1 MEDDKIKYSDIIQP
15 DDSIEKLIG
24 QLEEFT
30 KQYSTMTNA
39 IRAGADRIVHA
50 VRSASGATTEGR
62 KSIDEAALATS
73 RLERAQRE
81 LRIALSDTG
90 KQIAWLKARTVD
102 VNKATVEQQRY
113 IRTAISSYD
122 RLKAD
127 LKTAVSLYKS
137 LTASERTNTEAG
149 HEVLATILSLKREI
163 AKLDAEMK
171 PHIQTL
177 SALEKAKQ
185 KLAFIQSEEG
195 KQLLDIQAQIRAE
208 ISSRK
213 KQKEVISEVEKA
225 RRRLTQARSEENQE
239 LKLYSIQTAEANQIA
254 KLQAQIANSA
264 EGSYNRL
271 SAQYSLNKITLNA
284 MSAEQRDATA
294 SGKALV
300 EETKQLYIR
309 MRQLQE
315 ETGNYRLSVGHY
327 QRAFDGL
334 GFSVSQVVREL
345 PALAVSANTFFL
357 AISNNIPLVI
367 DEITKLRI
375 QNKALRAEG
384 KATVSVT
391 KSMTKA
397 LFSWNTAL
405 VLGLSVLSI
414 FGKDIIAWAKNVTGA
429 AKRVISLKEALD
441 NINDE
446 LKTTNRSYGSNI
458 TTLKRLQTEW
468 KSLKTTAEK
477 DQWIADNRTEFDNLG
492 IAVNKVTDAD
502 NIFIKNTDSVIE
514 ALKLR
519 AKAAA
524 ATKLASEAYEKAFIK
539 KSEAEVARQFGPSAE
554 DRAKAAA
561 VEGSLNMMRGGG
573 IAGTVP
579 ARNQQIEGPSAEEF
593 RKRRIEGLESEAT
606 AAEATGDAYF
616 DLASNYEAAAKAE
629 LKAVGIKGFYRKN
642 NQDPEGRDLT
652 DAINRMALSVQ
663 KKYEQSVTKLER
675 DEYAKRR
682 KEAVDAANAKIRELE
697 ETYRKNKDYLDDEE
711 DRYKELTASEKEL
724 VEDAQQKIH
733 EAIINTQNQLTYD
746 LEQIEKD
753 RQINELEIL
762 QETIRRRLDYVKKGS
777 TEELRLRLEAL
788 ATEEQIALA
797 RNTKLPAAQRQQA
810 FIISRGFISKRAEVA
825 GSFEL
830 ESFDQQ
836 QALEEARFNEIKR
849 SEREQS
855 RFKLQ
860 QEKERW
866 EKQISLAESGAL
878 DWTQIQ
884 IDAAKST
891 VIGINRELDELDDFI
906 ANIGKKGLGTTLL
919 ESLGFDDDAVD
930 ALTEATNIVLEN
942 IQAILDAEVAAA
954 QAAVEAAEERVAAA
968 QSVYDA
974 EIEARNNGYANN
986 AAAAQKELQLEK
998 KRQRDKQKLLEEAQR
1013 RQEAINTITQA
1024 SSLITASA
1032 NLWSSLSPIPVVGPA
1047 LAIAAIGTMWTSFAA
1062 AKIRA
1067 KQVAAS
1073 ASEEYGDGGLEFLEG
1088 GSHASG
1094 NDIDLGVTNKNKKR
1108 MRAEGGEAMAIIN
1121 RKSTRRY
1128 RKVLPDIVDSLNRGV
1143 FEDKFMRAFET
1154 PQSGIAVISNSTD
1167 LTQLEEDVRAI
1178 KKQNE
1183 THCASL
1189 PDGSMLVTHK
1199 NVKRIIRYS

>member
-62 KSIDEAALATS
+62 KSIDDAALATS

-90 KQIAWLKARTVD
+90 KQIAWLKAQTID
-102 VNKATVEQQRY
+102 TNKATVEQQRY

-127 LKTAVSLYKS
+127 LKETVTLYKS
-137 LTASERTNTEAG
+137 LTAAERADSEMG
-149 HEVLATILSLKREI
+149 QKLLSTILSLKNEI

-185 KLAFIQSEEG
+185 KLTFIQSEEG

-208 ISSRK
+208 IASRK
-213 KQKEVISEVEKA
+213 EQKEAVSQVEKA
-225 RRRLTQARSEENQE
+225 RQRLIQARSDENKQ
-239 LKLYSIQTAEANQIA
+239 LKLYSLQTAEANQIA

-271 SAQYSLNKITLNA
+271 SAQYSLNKIRLNA
-284 MSAEQRDATA
+284 MSAEQRNATE
-294 SGKALV
+294 SGKAL
-300 EETKQLYIR
+300 EQETLQLYLQ
-309 MRQLQE
+309 MQKLQE
-315 ETGNYRLSVGHY
+315 ATGNYRLSVGHY
-327 QRAFDGL
+327 QRAFNGL

-357 AISNNIPLVI
+357 AISNNIPLVV
-367 DEITKLRI
+367 DEIVKLRV
-375 QNKALRAEG
+375 QNKLLQEEG
-384 KATVSVT
+384 KPAINIT
-391 KSMTKA
+391 KSIVKS

-405 VLGLSVLSI
+405 VLVLSILSI
-414 FGKDIIAWAKNVTGA
+414 FGKDLVNWTKKVFGA
-429 AKRVISLKEALD
+429 RLAVLSFKEALA
-441 NINDE
+441 NITAE
-446 LKTTNRSYGSNI
+446 LKTNNDGYGSSVVA
-458 TTLKRLQTEW
+458 LKRLQNEW
-468 KSLKTTAEK
+468 SELKTQAEK
-477 DQWIADNRTEFDNLG
+477 TQWLKDNKSAFSSLG
-492 IAVNKVTDAD
+492 IAVDSVTDAE
-502 NIFIKNTDSVIE
+502 NVLVKETPKVIE
-514 ALKLR
+514 ALKHR

-524 ATKLASEAYEKAFIK
+524 ATRLAEQEYEKALIK
-539 KSEAEVARQFGPSAE
+539 REEASTKRLAGPSAFE
-554 DRAKAAA
+554 NLVSSYSSVGRP
-561 VEGSLNMMRGGG
+561 GTMGQYGG
-573 IAGTVP
+573 I
-579 ARNQQIEGPSAEEF
+579 SAEQLLANEVS
-593 RKRRIEGLESEAT
+593 KLEQEADI
-606 AAEATGDAYF
+606 AEANADAYF
-616 DLASNYEAAAKAE
+616 ELARAHDANRLAM
-629 LKAVGIKGFYRKN
+629 LKEMDVYLSEKKDADGGSKDGKGGN
-642 NQDPEGRDLT
+642 SDLT
-652 DAINRMALSVQ
+652 DRIYRMRLAIQ
-663 KKYEQSVTKLER
+663 KKYEQSVTALEQN
-675 DEYAKRR
+675 EFEKRKKAAR
-682 KEAVDAANAKIRELE
+682 DAADTKIAELE
-697 ETYRKNKDYLDDEE
+697 EVYRRNVDYLQDEE
-711 DRYKELTASEKEL
+711 NKYKDLTAEERAIVEK
-724 VEDAQQKIH
+724 AQLEIR
-733 EAIINTQNQLTYD
+733 EAIVNIREQLNYD
-746 LEQIEKD
+746 LD
-753 RQINELEIL
+753 RLNREEALSELQVI
-762 QETIRRRLDYVKKGS
+762 QETINKRLEYVRAG
-777 TEELRLRLEAL
+777 TEEELRLRLRLLEV
-788 ATEEQIALA
+788 EEQIALA
-797 RNTKLPAAQRQQA
+797 KNGLLPIEQQQRESV
-810 FIISRGFISKRAEVA
+810 ITGGFASKRAKTT

-836 QALEEARFNEIKR
+836 QALEEAKFNEVKR

-855 RFKLQ
+855 RFRLQ

-878 DWTQIQ
+878 GWTQVQ

-891 VIGINRELDELDDFI
+891 VIGIDRELSELDGFA
-906 ANIGKKGLGTTLL
+906 ANISKKGLGATLL
-919 ESLGFDDDAVD
+919 ESLGFDDNATD
-930 ALTEATNIVLEN
+930 ALTEAANIVLEN
-942 IQAILDAEVAAA
+942 IQAILDAEVKAAE
-954 QAAVEAAEERVAAA
+954 AAVEAAEARVEAA
-968 QSVYDA
+968 QKVYDA

-986 AAAAQKELQLEK
+986 VATAQKELQLEK

-1013 RQEAINTITQA
+1013 RQEAINTVIQS

-1032 NLWSSLSPIPVVGPA
+1032 NLWSSLSSVPVVGPA
-1047 LAIAAIGTMWTSFAA
+1047 LALAAIATMWTSFAA

-1067 KQVAAS
+1067 KQITAS
-1073 ASEEYGDGGLEFLEG
+1073 ASEEYGEGGLEFLEG

-1128 RKVLPDIVDSLNRGV
+1128 RRVLPDIVDSLNKGI

-1154 PQSGIAVISNSTD
+1154 PQRSIAVINNAPD
-1167 LTQLEEDVRAI
+1167 LTQLEDDVRAI

-1183 THCASL
+1183 TRYASL
-1189 PDGSMLVTHK
+1189 PDGSTLVTHK
-1199 NVKRIIRYS
+1199 NIKRIIRYN